1 MKVNSMLPDQTKL
14 ITIKQEV
21 DEFLYNNQVVVI
33 KSQQDF
39 LTASDTLKIISQKIK
54 KVEEKRKEYTA
65 PLDESKKRIMADF
78 QAITKP
84 LEEFVAAV
92 KEKMIEWQKIEQK
105 RLDEEQK
112 KLEAEALKKA
122 KAEGKSEVEVAI
134 VNNIKTQRA
143 DFSTATLKKI
153 WTFEVI
159 SEIEIPREYLT
170 VDEKKIKEAI
180 KNGVREIKGV
190 KIYQEESLAIR

>member
-1 MKVNSMLPDQTKL
+1 MLPDQTKL